1 MITIFQVQ
9 MYILF
14 IKEEYLD
21 KFSYEY
27 LVGILNSSVY
37 DKYFKITA
45 KKMSKN
51 IYDYYP
57 NKVMKIRI
65 FRIIIMKR

>member
-1 MITIFQVQ
+1 MIIIFQVQ
-9 MYILF
+9 TYILF

-37 DKYFKITA
+37 DKYFKIT
-45 KKMSKN
+45 KKMSK
-51 IYDYYP
+51 IY
-57 NKVMKIRI
+57 MITILIRL
-65 FRIIIMKR
+65 

>member
-45 KKMSKN
+45 KN
-51 IYDYYP
+51 E
-57 NKVMKIRI
+57 
-65 FRIIIMKR
+65 